1 MLMINQVSNIVLYL
15 HSIKYTMSTYTL
27 ENGNT
32 VTVKQD
38 TDPQSPREWDNLA
51 KIICFHSRYNIGE
64 KHDYK
69 HGDYSSFSEMG
80 EDIIRKE
87 NAAVI
92 MPIYMYDHSGICI
105 STKPFSCPWDS
116 GQIGWAV
123 VSKEMARKEYS
134 CKRVTKAII
143 AKITSVVEGEIE
155 TYSQYLEGDVYGYE
169 ETNSEG
175 KDVGSCWGF
184 FGNDPLK
191 NGMEEHFS
199 SKIKK

>member
-1 MLMINQVSNIVLYL
+1 MEY
-15 HSIKYTMSTYTL
+15 KL

-32 VTVKQD
+32 VLIKCD
-38 TDPQSPREWDNLA
+38 ESPESPRTWDNLA
-51 KIICFHSRYNIGE
+51 KIICFHSRYNIGD

-69 HGDYSSFSEMG
+69 HGDYSSYDEMAK
-80 EDIIRKE
+80 DIIRKE
-87 NAAVI
+87 DAAVI
-92 MPIYMYDHSGICI
+92 MPVYMFDHGNIQI
-105 STKPFSCPWDS
+105 ATTPFSCPWDS

-169 ETNSEG
+169 ETDSEG
-175 KDVGSCWGF
+175 KDVGSCYGF
-184 FGNDPLK
+184 FGSDPLK
-191 NGMEEHFS
+191 NGMQEHFS
-199 SKIKK
+199 SKIKKWYARTFFIKD